1 MQESGAGGLL
11 TAGMQMRSS
20 SPGVR
25 PIASKIVESDSG
37 PAAPEVDQSAPRRAG
52 RAWAPRGGP
61 TVRLALRVLLVGLIC
76 HLSTEIGFAHKLPPH
91 QISVLWP
98 TNAILFSVLVVTPLR
113 HWWVFTVA
121 AFFTSVINDAR
132 AGFPPSGIAFLVG
145 DVIEVFIAAAGVRRL
160 AHGVRAFDSLRGLV
174 AYLATAVVLA
184 PVTSAFVGALAGTA
198 QDYGFYWR
206 VWFLSEA
213 LAYVTLAPAILTWI
227 GAARTTLRGAS
238 LARGIETGLIGVGL
252 TAICVRVFNWA
263 TAGEGSVPALV
274 YLPLPLLLWA
284 AVRFGP
290 IGVNTSLMIVAL
302 ISISGAV

>member
-227 GAARTTLRGAS
+227 GAARTTLRGHRWRGAS
-238 LARGIETGLIGVGL
+238 KRA
-252 TAICVRVFNWA
+252 
-263 TAGEGSVPALV
+263 
-274 YLPLPLLLWA
+274 
-284 AVRFGP
+284 
-290 IGVNTSLMIVAL
+290 
-302 ISISGAV
+302 